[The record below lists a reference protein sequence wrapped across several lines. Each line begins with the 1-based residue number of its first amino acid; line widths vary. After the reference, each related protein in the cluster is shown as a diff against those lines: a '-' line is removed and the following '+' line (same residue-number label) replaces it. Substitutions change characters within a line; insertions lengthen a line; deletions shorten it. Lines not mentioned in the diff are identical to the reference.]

1 MKIGTTTQPPQKIT
15 VGFVNDFEGRQKAV
29 WNSIKKG
36 GERPLRRHGEPE
48 DLETWEDWAN
58 IYFEKVPDNQVAT
71 ADIRVGFNTRQGPW
85 SYIGQEADEHK
96 PGISLNL
103 GNIDPRERPTED
115 DFGYI
120 LHEFG
125 HALGLDHEHQSPN
138 RDSSV
143 SQMIRDPLY
152 YQRYLR
158 SFRTEKQVHD
168 QMIAQLS
175 AGAVTSVTEFDPDSI
190 MM

>member
-15 VGFVNDFEGRQKAV
+15 VGFVNDREGRQKAV

-36 GERPLRRHGEPE
+36 GKRPSPRHGEAE

-58 IYFEKVPDNQVAT
+58 IYFEKVPDNQVGT
-71 ADIRVGFNTRQGPW
+71 ADIRVGFNSYQAW

-96 PGISLNL
+96 PRISLNL
-103 GNIDPRERPTED
+103 GNIDPCERPTEEH
-115 DFGYI
+115 FGFI

-143 SQMIRDPLY
+143 SQMIRNPLY